1 MNQKLL
7 TGAVAAMAFLLPST
21 AMGQTA
27 DFNIIPQP
35 QQVVAD
41 ASAPFTLNSNT
52 VIYVQTNSQDMKR
65 NATMLASYIQEATG
79 IRPTIGKL
87 VKGNPAIILSIDK
100 TISNAEGYRLNSD
113 AKQIRIAGASA
124 AGVFYGIQTLRK
136 SLPLCNG
143 KATQVSIPAV
153 HITDAPRFAYRGTH
167 LDVSRHFVTA
177 DSIRQFIDMLA
188 LHNINRFHWHLTDD
202 QGWRS
207 EIKKYPL
214 LTRMG
219 AKREQTVIGHDTGKY
234 DGIRYDGFYTQQ
246 QIRDIVKYAADRYI
260 TIVPEIDLPGHM
272 QAALAA
278 YPELGCTGGPYKVW
292 QKWGISDDVLC
303 AGNDKVL
310 AFIDNV
316 LKEVTQLF
324 PSKYIHVGGDEC
336 PKVRWKDCPK
346 CQARIKALH
355 LEAKDGHSAE
365 ERLQSYVITHASN
378 YLKSLGRNTIGWDEI
393 LEGGLAEGA
402 TVMSWRGEAGG
413 IAAAKQNHD
422 VVMTPN
428 SYLYFDY
435 YQSLDKA
442 NEPQAIG
449 GYLPLQ
455 RVYSYEP
462 MPEELTAEEARH
474 IIGVQANIW
483 TEYMPTFKHMQY
495 MALPRVAALSEVQWT
510 QPQLKDYTDFTN
522 RLIGLTHL
530 YDRLGYNYAKH
541 LYNVNIHIDSDTK
554 WQELV
559 VHMTTAGDA
568 EIRYTLDGSLPTASS
583 TLYTGAI
590 HLQKSAKIRAAAFR
604 NGKSSSVTAQ
614 DVTFNKATACPVK
627 LLQPTHKSYTFNG
640 GAALTDGLVGDKGFG
655 TGRWLGFSGNDLEAV
670 IDLKKPTEVS
680 SVSLNT
686 CVDKGSWIFDARNI
700 EVSLSTDGVNFTSVA
715 KHSLPAMEKN
725 SADNIN
731 TYELKF
737 SQTKA
742 RYIKVYATSE
752 HNIPDWHSGKGKP
765 AFLFVDEIS
774 VKYKS
779 KQHAPKG
786 QKHIAQGNAL
796 R

>member
-7 TGAVAAMAFLLPST
+7 TGAIAAMAFLLPST

-41 ASAPFTLNSNT
+41 ASAPFVLNSNT

-65 NATMLASYIQEATG
+65 NASMLASYIKEATG
-79 IRPTIGKL
+79 ITPTIGKF
-87 VKGNPAIILSIDK
+87 VKGSPAIILSIDK
-100 TISNAEGYRLNSD
+100 TISNAEGYKLNAN
-113 AKQIRIAGASA
+113 AKQISIAGASA

-136 SLPLCNG
+136 SLPLCSG
-143 KATQVSIPAV
+143 KAAQVSIPAV
-153 HITDAPRFAYRGTH
+153 QITDAPRFAYRGTH
-167 LDVSRHFVTA
+167 LDVSRHFVTT

-202 QGWRS
+202 QGWRI

-214 LTRMG
+214 LTAIG
-219 AKREQTVIGHDTGKY
+219 SKRAQTVIGHNSGKY
-234 DGIRYDGFYTQQ
+234 DGKPYSGYYTQKE
-246 QIRDIVKYAADRYI
+246 IRDIVKYAADRYI

-292 QKWGISDDVLC
+292 EIWGISDDVLC
-303 AGNDKVL
+303 AGNDKTMK
-310 AFIDNV
+310 FIDDV
-316 LKEVTQLF
+316 LKEVVGLF

-365 ERLQSYVITHASN
+365 ERLQSYVITHATKF
-378 YLKSLGRNTIGWDEI
+378 LKSLGRNIIGWDEI

-402 TVMSWRGEAGG
+402 TVMSWRGESGG

-422 VVMTPN
+422 VIMTPN
-428 SYLYFDY
+428 TYLYFDY

-442 NEPQAIG
+442 NEPDAIG
-449 GYLPLQ
+449 GYLPLE

-462 MPEELTAEEARH
+462 MPKELTADEARH

-483 TEYMPTFKHMQY
+483 TEYMPTFKQMQY
-495 MALPRVAALSEVQWT
+495 MGLPRIAALSEVQWS
-510 QPQLKDYTDFTN
+510 QPQLKDYTDFSN
-522 RLIGLTHL
+522 RLVGLTRM

-541 LYNVNIHIDSDTK
+541 LYNVNIHIDTDTK
-554 WQELV
+554 WREIV
-559 VHMTTAGDA
+559 VHMTTVGDA
-568 EIRYTLDGSLPTASS
+568 EIRYTLDGSQPTASS

-604 NGKSSSVTAQ
+604 NGKRSNVSSQ
-614 DVTFNKATACPVK
+614 DVVFNKATACQVK
-627 LLQPTHKSYTFNG
+627 LLQPTHKSYTYNG
-640 GAALTDGLVGDKGFG
+640 GATLTDGLVGDKGFG
-655 TGRWLGFSGNDLEAV
+655 TGRWLGFNGNDLEAV
-670 IDLKKPTEVS
+670 IDLKKPTNVS

-700 EVSLSTDGVNFTSVA
+700 EVSVSNDGINFTTVA
-715 KHSLPAMEKN
+715 KNSLPALEKN

-752 HNIPDWHSGKGKP
+752 HNIPEWHSGKGKP

-774 VKYKS
+774 VK
-779 KQHAPKG
+779 
-786 QKHIAQGNAL
+786 
-796 R
+796 

>member
-7 TGAVAAMAFLLPST
+7 TGAIAAMAFLLPST

-41 ASAPFTLNSNT
+41 ASAPFVLNSNT

-65 NATMLASYIQEATG
+65 NANMLATYIQQATG

-87 VKGNPAIILSIDK
+87 VKGSPAIILSIDK

-202 QGWRS
+202 QGWRI

-214 LTRMG
+214 LTKIG
-219 AKREQTVIGHDTGKY
+219 AKREQTVIGHNTGKY
-234 DGIRYDGFYTQQ
+234 DGIPYDGYYTQQ

-393 LEGGLAEGA
+393 LEGGLADGA

-435 YQSLDKA
+435 YQSIDKA

-614 DVTFNKATACPVK
+614 DVTFSKATACPVK

-700 EVSLSTDGVNFTSVA
+700 EVSVSTDGVTFTSVA

-774 VKYKS
+774 VK
-779 KQHAPKG
+779 
-786 QKHIAQGNAL
+786 
-796 R
+796 

>member
-65 NATMLASYIQEATG
+65 NANMLATYIQQATG

-87 VKGNPAIILSIDK
+87 VKGSPAIILSIDK

-188 LHNINRFHWHLTDD
+188 LHNINRSHWHLTDD
-202 QGWRS
+202 QGWRI

-214 LTRMG
+214 LTKIG
-219 AKREQTVIGHDTGKY
+219 AKREQTVIGHNTGKY
-234 DGIRYDGFYTQQ
+234 DGIPYDGFYTQQ

-442 NEPQAIG
+442 NEPLAIG

-483 TEYMPTFKHMQY
+483 TEYMPTFKHIQY

-774 VKYKS
+774 VK
-779 KQHAPKG
+779 
-786 QKHIAQGNAL
+786 
-796 R
+796 

>member
-7 TGAVAAMAFLLPST
+7 TGVIAAMAFLLPTT

-41 ASAPFTLNSNT
+41 ASAPFVLNANT
-52 VIYVQTNSQDMKR
+52 VICLQANSQDMKR
-65 NATMLASYIQEATG
+65 NANMLASYIQQATG

-87 VKGNPAIILSIDK
+87 TKGCTAIVLSINK
-100 TISNAEGYRLNSD
+100 NISNAEGYTLDTN
-113 AKQIRIAGASA
+113 AKQIRIDGASA

-143 KATQVSIPAV
+143 KAAQVSIPAV
-153 HITDAPRFAYRGTH
+153 HIADAPRFAYRGTH

-202 QGWRS
+202 QGWRI

-214 LTRMG
+214 LTAIG
-219 AKREQTVIGHDTGKY
+219 SKRAQTVIGHNSGKY
-234 DGIRYDGFYTQQ
+234 DGKPYSGYYTQKE
-246 QIRDIVKYAADRYI
+246 IREIVKYAADRYI

-292 QKWGISDDVLC
+292 EIWGISDDVLC
-303 AGNDKVL
+303 AGNDKTMK
-310 AFIDNV
+310 FIDDV
-316 LKEVTQLF
+316 LKEVVGLF

-365 ERLQSYVITHASN
+365 ERLQSYVITHATKF
-378 YLKSLGRNTIGWDEI
+378 LKSLGRNIIGWDEI

-402 TVMSWRGEAGG
+402 TVMSWRGESGG

-422 VVMTPN
+422 VIMTPN
-428 SYLYFDY
+428 TYLYFDY

-442 NEPQAIG
+442 NEPDAIG
-449 GYLPLQ
+449 GYLPLE

-462 MPEELTAEEARH
+462 MPKELTADEARH

-483 TEYMPTFKHMQY
+483 TEYMPTFKQMQY
-495 MALPRVAALSEVQWT
+495 MGLPRIAALSEVQWS
-510 QPQLKDYTDFTN
+510 QPQLKNYTDFSN
-522 RLIGLTHL
+522 RLVGLTNI

-541 LYNVNIHIDSDTK
+541 LYNVNIHIDTDTK
-554 WQELV
+554 WREIV
-559 VHMTTAGDA
+559 VHMTTVDDA
-568 EIRYTLDGSLPTASS
+568 EIRYTLDGSQPTASS

-604 NGKSSSVTAQ
+604 NGKRSNVSSQ
-614 DVTFNKATACPVK
+614 DVVFNKATACPVK
-627 LLQPTHKSYTFNG
+627 LLQPTHKNYTYNG
-640 GAALTDGLVGDKGFG
+640 GATLTDGLIGDKGFG
-655 TGRWLGFSGNDLEAV
+655 TGRWLGFNGNDLEAV
-670 IDLKKPTEVS
+670 IDLKKPTNVS

-700 EVSLSTDGVNFTSVA
+700 EVSVSNDGINFTTVA
-715 KHSLPAMEKN
+715 SHSLPALEKN
-725 SADNIN
+725 SADGIN
-731 TYELKF
+731 TYNLKF
-737 SQTKA
+737 SQTSA
-742 RYIKVYATSE
+742 RYIKVHATSE

-774 VKYKS
+774 VK
-779 KQHAPKG
+779 
-786 QKHIAQGNAL
+786 
-796 R
+796 

>member
-7 TGAVAAMAFLLPST
+7 TGALAAMAFLLPST

-41 ASAPFTLNSNT
+41 ASAPFVLNANT

-65 NATMLASYIQEATG
+65 NASMLASYIKEATG
-79 IRPTIGKL
+79 ISPTIGKF
-87 VKGNPAIILSIDK
+87 VKGSPAIILSIDK
-100 TISNAEGYRLNSD
+100 TISNAEGYKLNAN
-113 AKQIRIAGASA
+113 AKQISIAGASA

-136 SLPLCNG
+136 SLPLCSG
-143 KATQVSIPAV
+143 KATQVTIPAV
-153 HITDAPRFAYRGTH
+153 QIADAPRFAYRGTH
-167 LDVSRHFVTA
+167 LDVSRHFVTT

-202 QGWRS
+202 QGWRI

-214 LTRMG
+214 LTAIG
-219 AKREQTVIGHDTGKY
+219 SKRAQTVIGHNSGKY
-234 DGIRYDGFYTQQ
+234 DGKPYSGYYTQKE
-246 QIRDIVKYAADRYI
+246 IREIVKYAADRYI

-292 QKWGISDDVLC
+292 EIWGISDDVLC
-303 AGNDKVL
+303 AGNDKTMK
-310 AFIDNV
+310 FIDDV
-316 LKEVTQLF
+316 LKEVVGLF

-365 ERLQSYVITHASN
+365 ERLQSYVITHATKF
-378 YLKSLGRNTIGWDEI
+378 LKSLGRNIIGWDEI

-402 TVMSWRGEAGG
+402 TVMSWRGESGG

-422 VVMTPN
+422 VIMTPN
-428 SYLYFDY
+428 TYLYFDY

-442 NEPQAIG
+442 NEPDAIG
-449 GYLPLQ
+449 GYLPLE

-462 MPEELTAEEARH
+462 MPKELTADEARH

-483 TEYMPTFKHMQY
+483 TEYMPTFKQMQY
-495 MALPRVAALSEVQWT
+495 MGLPRIAALSEVQWS
-510 QPQLKDYTDFTN
+510 QPQLKNYTDFSN
-522 RLIGLTHL
+522 RLVGLTNI

-541 LYNVNIHIDSDTK
+541 LYNVNIHIDTDTK
-554 WQELV
+554 WREIV
-559 VHMTTAGDA
+559 VHMTTVGDA
-568 EIRYTLDGSLPTASS
+568 EIRYTLDGSQPTASS

-604 NGKSSSVTAQ
+604 NGKRSNVSSQ
-614 DVTFNKATACPVK
+614 DVVFNKATACPVK
-627 LLQPTHKSYTFNG
+627 LLQPTHKNYTYNG
-640 GAALTDGLVGDKGFG
+640 GATLTDGLVGDKGFG

-670 IDLKKPTEVS
+670 IDLKKPTDVS

-700 EVSLSTDGVNFTSVA
+700 EVSVSNDGINFTTVA
-715 KHSLPAMEKN
+715 SHSLPALEKN
-725 SADNIN
+725 SADGIN
-731 TYELKF
+731 TYNLEF
-737 SQTKA
+737 SQTSA
-742 RYIKVYATSE
+742 RYIKVHATSE

-774 VKYKS
+774 VK
-779 KQHAPKG
+779 
-786 QKHIAQGNAL
+786 
-796 R
+796 